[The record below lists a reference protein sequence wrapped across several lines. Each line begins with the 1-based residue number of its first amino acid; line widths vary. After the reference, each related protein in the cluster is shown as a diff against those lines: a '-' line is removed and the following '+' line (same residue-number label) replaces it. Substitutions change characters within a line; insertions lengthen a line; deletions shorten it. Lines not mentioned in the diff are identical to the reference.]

1 MSNKKLDTAKQNL
14 SKAFETLELVMINKI
29 NQFKKNNVTSP
40 DSAINSNQDLINNL
54 YNEINSLQKTL
65 VVLKLENERLES
77 FKLKSQEVLNHVKLD
92 LAQIKKISNP
102 INN

>member
-14 SKAFETLELVMINKI
+14 SRAFETLELVMINKI
-29 NQFKKNNVTSP
+29 NQFKKNNVTSSE
-40 DSAINSNQDLINNL
+40 SAINCNQDLINNL